1 MGLKLIFHRAKKLI
15 LTLFS
20 ISIFIEGAIVIII
33 TQATINF
40 LYRTNPVAKQRH
52 LNKTKQRFILLLIT
66 ILTVV
71 APSGIRITTDNATI
85 SKGTFFKDAGKG
97 RIVSKL
103 KPRSVIISNHQIYT
117 DWVFLWWLAYTSE
130 LAGNVF
136 IMLKKSL
143 STIPF
148 LGYGMRNYNF
158 IFMNRK
164 WEMDK
169 ENLSIQLGEI
179 DTNARGVGQLA
190 GKHSSNVTG
199 DENQIKWPYALILF
213 PEGTNLSANTRERS
227 KDFATKNGL
236 DPMNN
241 VLLPRTTGLRFALQK
256 LRPSCDAVYDVTIAY
271 SGVKQNEY
279 GQDIYN
285 LGNIFLRGQ
294 SPKLVDIHIRAFELE
309 EIPIDDEEKFTKWL
323 FNVWEEKD
331 RLMDT
336 YYEKKSF
343 DLDPEL
349 NHTITDFCRISPYE
363 IMSILLLPVATV
375 FFILWLLKN
384 WLP

>member
-20 ISIFIEGAIVIII
+20 IYIFIEGAIVIII

-40 LYRTNPVAKQRH
+40 LYRTNPVAKQLH

-190 GKHSSNVTG
+190 GKNSSNVTR